1 MVLFVY
7 LSAVVPR
14 VVFILHTVLAVWR
27 VTLVKNDPLYW
38 LLLLLILLTLVEMIV
53 TLTVRKG
60 KDYRGMDA
68 LALDSSVKGHEVNS
82 SANEGDRS
90 RLFLPPLQTPGGA
103 PSPPALP
110 VLVCD
115 TIAAAEAA
123 TSLVSSCCLRNL
135 PGARTPTYCQNFVP
149 STEAPATK
157 GRENS
162 SSTINVVIDFLNST
176 LDWTL
181 GFHQTLMILLIVGKW
196 ILPMGVGI
204 SRDQL
209 SQLLLTFVGIAADI
223 LEFKSETLS
232 EKGVRCHPELVYAI
246 LALWTWSMLQ
256 FPLDL
261 TVLQKTEES
270 YPQEDRPK
278 KKDHLHKYSAD
289 LWNITISILIQD
301 GPFFTFRLFLM
312 FHQGIVHQML
322 VFFTIKN
329 ALVLTLQ
336 IYRLTLIYLEMRQSN
351 ERQQLTPPEDNVPTY
366 NTEMGDIAE

>member
-27 VTLVKNDPLYW
+27 VTLVKNDPIYW

-60 KDYRGMDA
+60 KDYRGFSPA
-68 LALDSSVKGHEVNS
+68 LFFYLINIIPPVWMLELYQLEECNSKNS
-82 SANEGDRS
+82 S
-90 RLFLPPLQTPGGA
+90 TK
-103 PSPPALP
+103 
-110 VLVCD
+110 C
-115 TIAAAEAA
+115 T
-123 TSLVSSCCLRNL
+123 
-135 PGARTPTYCQNFVP
+135 NFIP

-157 GRENS
+157 GHGNS

-232 EKGVRCHPELVYAI
+232 EKGVRCHPDLVYTI

-261 TVLQKTEES
+261 TVLQKPEES
-270 YPQEDRPK
+270 HPREVRPK
-278 KKDHLHKYSAD
+278 KKEQLHKYSAD

-336 IYRLTLIYLEMRQSN
+336 IYRLALIYLEMRQSN
-351 ERQQLTPPEDNVPTY
+351 ETQQLTPTEDNVPTS

>member
-27 VTLVKNDPLYW
+27 VTLVKNDPIYW

-60 KDYRGMDA
+60 KDYRGFSPA
-68 LALDSSVKGHEVNS
+68 LFFYLINIIPPVWMLELYQLEECNSKNS
-82 SANEGDRS
+82 S
-90 RLFLPPLQTPGGA
+90 TK
-103 PSPPALP
+103 
-110 VLVCD
+110 C
-115 TIAAAEAA
+115 T
-123 TSLVSSCCLRNL
+123 
-135 PGARTPTYCQNFVP
+135 NFIP

-157 GRENS
+157 GHGNS

-232 EKGVRCHPELVYAI
+232 EKGVSASETRRITSAGGQAKKERTIAQI
-246 LALWTWSMLQ
+246 Q
-256 FPLDL
+256 RGPL
-261 TVLQKTEES
+261 E
-270 YPQEDRPK
+270 YY
-278 KKDHLHKYSAD
+278 HKYIDTRRTLLHLSIVLDVPPRDCSPDAGVLHNQECSCTDPAD
-289 LWNITISILIQD
+289 LSVGLDI
-301 GPFFTFRLFLM
+301 FR
-312 FHQGIVHQML
+312 
-322 VFFTIKN
+322 N
-329 ALVLTLQ
+329 AA
-336 IYRLTLIYLEMRQSN
+336 IE
-351 ERQQLTPPEDNVPTY
+351 
-366 NTEMGDIAE
+366 